1 MRSLTHWVLTTF
13 ASPVG
18 ILILA
23 ALDSTLFVWL
33 PFGID
38 AATVVLS
45 MRGVA
50 PWWAVALLATGGSV
64 VGALATFWMGD
75 KVGDAGLERFAPARY
90 LASARKRIQ
99 KKTRSG
105 ALAAL
110 SLIPPPFPFTPIV
123 LAAGALE
130 VKAAA
135 FFSTLA
141 ACRFLRFGIE
151 AYLARRYGPQT
162 LDCTGGGALASS
174 SSRISGSVVAMS
186 ACANSASTPLRRAL
200 TRASSIAC
208 PSRSMP
214 ETGAQPSFAAAIA
227 SVPAPQP

>member
-1 MRSLTHWVLTTF
+1 MRALTHWVLTTF
-13 ASPVG
+13 ASPIG

-23 ALDSTLFVWL
+23 ALDSTLFFWL

-50 PWWAVALLATGGSV
+50 PWWAVALLATGGSAA
-64 VGALATFWMGD
+64 GALATFWMGR
-75 KVGDAGLERFAPARY
+75 KVGDAGLERFAPSRY
-90 LASARKRIQ
+90 LASARKRIE
-99 KKTRSG
+99 KKTRAG
-105 ALAAL
+105 VLAAL

-135 FFSTLA
+135 FFATLA
-141 ACRFLRFGIE
+141 ACRFVRFGIE

-162 LDCTGGGALASS
+162 LDWLESPIVENAVLAFLAVGLALTALTLIRIVRSPAR
-174 SSRISGSVVAMS
+174 SSR
-186 ACANSASTPLRRAL
+186 RA
-200 TRASSIAC
+200 TA
-208 PSRSMP
+208 
-214 ETGAQPSFAAAIA
+214 
-227 SVPAPQP
+227 

>member
-1 MRSLTHWVLTTF
+1 MRTLTHWVLTTF
-13 ASPVG
+13 ASPLG

-23 ALDSTLFVWL
+23 ALDSTLFFWL

-64 VGALATFWMGD
+64 IGALATFWMGD
-75 KVGDAGLERFAPARY
+75 KVGDAGLERFAPTRY
-90 LASARKRIQ
+90 LASARKRIK
-99 KKTRSG
+99 KKTR
-105 ALAAL
+105 ADVLAAL

-130 VKAAA
+130 VKAVT

-141 ACRFLRFGIE
+141 ACRFARFGLE

-162 LDCTGGGALASS
+162 LDWLESPIVENAVLAFLALGIALTVLTLIRILRSPGR
-174 SSRISGSVVAMS
+174 SSR
-186 ACANSASTPLRRAL
+186 R
-200 TRASSIAC
+200 
-208 PSRSMP
+208 
-214 ETGAQPSFAAAIA
+214 AAA
-227 SVPAPQP
+227 

>member
-1 MRSLTHWVLTTF
+1 MRTITHWVLTTF
-13 ASPVG
+13 ASPIG

-23 ALDSTLFVWL
+23 ALDSTLFFWL

-38 AATVVLS
+38 AATIVLS

-64 VGALATFWMGD
+64 AGALITFWMGD

-90 LASARKRIQ
+90 LASARRRI
-99 KKTRSG
+99 KKTTRSG

-123 LAAGALE
+123 LAAGALK

-135 FFSTLA
+135 FFATLV
-141 ACRFLRFGIE
+141 ACRFVRFGLE
-151 AYLARRYGPQT
+151 AYLPRRYGPQT
-162 LDCTGGGALASS
+162 LDWLESPIVENAVLAFLALGVVLTTITLVRVVRSSGG
-174 SSRISGSVVAMS
+174 SR
-186 ACANSASTPLRRAL
+186 RRA
-200 TRASSIAC
+200 
-208 PSRSMP
+208 
-214 ETGAQPSFAAAIA
+214 
-227 SVPAPQP
+227 PA

>member
-13 ASPVG
+13 ASPIG

-23 ALDSTLFVWL
+23 ALDSTLFFWL

-50 PWWAVALLATGGSV
+50 PWWAVAFLATGGSV
-64 VGALATFWMGD
+64 AGALATFWMGN
-75 KVGDAGLERFAPARY
+75 KVGDAGLERFASSRY
-90 LASARKRIQ
+90 LASARKRIE
-99 KKTRSG
+99 KKTR
-105 ALAAL
+105 ADVLAAL

-135 FFSTLA
+135 FFATLA
-141 ACRFLRFGIE
+141 VCRFVRFGIE

-162 LDCTGGGALASS
+162 LDWLESPIVEKTVLAFLALGLALTAVTLFRIVRSPAR
-174 SSRISGSVVAMS
+174 SR
-186 ACANSASTPLRRAL
+186 RRA
-200 TRASSIAC
+200 
-208 PSRSMP
+208 
-214 ETGAQPSFAAAIA
+214 AA
-227 SVPAPQP
+227 

>member
-1 MRSLTHWVLTTF
+1 MRALTHWVLTTF
-13 ASPVG
+13 ASPIG

-23 ALDSTLFVWL
+23 ALDSTLFFWL

-50 PWWAVALLATGGSV
+50 PWWAVALLATGGSAA
-64 VGALATFWMGD
+64 GALATFWMGR
-75 KVGDAGLERFAPARY
+75 KVGDAGLERFAPSRY
-90 LASARKRIQ
+90 LASARKRIE
-99 KKTRSG
+99 KKTRAG
-105 ALAAL
+105 VLAAL

-135 FFSTLA
+135 FFATLA
-141 ACRFLRFGIE
+141 ACRFVRFGIE

-162 LDCTGGGALASS
+162 LDWLESPIVENVVLAFLAVGLALTALTLIRIVRSPAR
-174 SSRISGSVVAMS
+174 SSR
-186 ACANSASTPLRRAL
+186 RA
-200 TRASSIAC
+200 TA
-208 PSRSMP
+208 
-214 ETGAQPSFAAAIA
+214 
-227 SVPAPQP
+227 

>member
-13 ASPVG
+13 ASPIG
-18 ILILA
+18 ILVLA
-23 ALDSTLFVWL
+23 ALDSTLFFWL

-64 VGALATFWMGD
+64 VGSVATFWMGE

-105 ALAAL
+105 VLAAL

-130 VKAAA
+130 VRAAA
-135 FFSTLA
+135 FFTTLA
-141 ACRFLRFGIE
+141 ACRFVRFGIE

-162 LDCTGGGALASS
+162 LDWLESPIVENAVLAFLALGIALTALTLIRVVRSPAR
-174 SSRISGSVVAMS
+174 SSR
-186 ACANSASTPLRRAL
+186 RAE
-200 TRASSIAC
+200 A
-208 PSRSMP
+208 
-214 ETGAQPSFAAAIA
+214 
-227 SVPAPQP
+227 

>member
-13 ASPVG
+13 TSPIG

-23 ALDSTLFVWL
+23 AFDSTLFFWL

-64 VGALATFWMGD
+64 VGSVATFWMGD
-75 KVGDAGLERFAPARY
+75 KVGDAGLERFAPAKY
-90 LASARKRIQ
+90 LASARTRIQ
-99 KKTRSG
+99 KTTRSG
-105 ALAAL
+105 VLATL

-135 FFSTLA
+135 FFTTLA
-141 ACRFLRFGIE
+141 ACRFVRFGIE
-151 AYLARRYGPQT
+151 AYLARRYGPRT
-162 LDCTGGGALASS
+162 LDWLESPIVEKAVLAFLALGIAVTAVTLIRIVRSPAR
-174 SSRISGSVVAMS
+174 SSR
-186 ACANSASTPLRRAL
+186 RAE
-200 TRASSIAC
+200 A
-208 PSRSMP
+208 
-214 ETGAQPSFAAAIA
+214 
-227 SVPAPQP
+227 

>member
-13 ASPVG
+13 ASPIG

-23 ALDSTLFVWL
+23 ALDSTLFFWL

-50 PWWAVALLATGGSV
+50 PWWAVALLATAGSV
-64 VGALATFWMGD
+64 AGALATFWMGN
-75 KVGDAGLERFAPARY
+75 KVGDAGLERFTSSRY
-90 LASARKRIQ
+90 LASARKRIEQ
-99 KKTRSG
+99 KTR
-105 ALAAL
+105 ADLLAAL

-123 LAAGALE
+123 LAAGALG

-135 FFSTLA
+135 FFATLA
-141 ACRFLRFGIE
+141 ACRFVRFGIE

-162 LDCTGGGALASS
+162 LDWLESPIVENVVLAFLALG
-174 SSRISGSVVAMS
+174 I
-186 ACANSASTPLRRAL
+186 AL
-200 TRASSIAC
+200 TAVTLIRIVRS
-208 PSRSMP
+208 PSRS
-214 ETGAQPSFAAAIA
+214 SRRAAA
-227 SVPAPQP
+227 

>member
-162 LDCTGGGALASS
+162 LDWVESPIVGNAVLAFLAAG
-174 SSRISGSVVAMS
+174 I
-186 ACANSASTPLRRAL
+186 AL
-200 TRASSIAC
+200 TALTLFRIV
-208 PSRSMP
+208 RS
-214 ETGAQPSFAAAIA
+214 
-227 SVPAPQP
+227 PARSGRRGRGVRYGRVRHNT

>member
-13 ASPVG
+13 ASPLG

-23 ALDSTLFVWL
+23 MLDSTLFFWL

-50 PWWAVALLATGGSV
+50 PWWAVAMLATGGSV
-64 VGALATFWMGD
+64 VGALATFWMGE
-75 KVGDAGLERFAPARY
+75 KIGDVGLERFAPSRY
-90 LASARKRIQ
+90 LASARKRIE
-99 KKTRSG
+99 KKTRPG
-105 ALAAL
+105 VLAAL

-130 VKAAA
+130 VKAVT

-141 ACRFLRFGIE
+141 ACRFVRFGVE

-162 LDCTGGGALASS
+162 LDWLESPIVENAVLAFLALGIALTTLSLI
-174 SSRISGSVVAMS
+174 RIVRSPGRSG
-186 ACANSASTPLRRAL
+186 RRA
-200 TRASSIAC
+200 TA
-208 PSRSMP
+208 
-214 ETGAQPSFAAAIA
+214 
-227 SVPAPQP
+227 

>member
-1 MRSLTHWVLTTF
+1 MRALTHWILTAF
-13 ASPVG
+13 ASPIG

-23 ALDSTLFVWL
+23 ALDSTLFFWL

-64 VGALATFWMGD
+64 IGALATFWMGD
-75 KVGDAGLERFAPARY
+75 KVGDAGLERFAPTRY
-90 LASARKRIQ
+90 LASARKRI
-99 KKTRSG
+99 KKETR
-105 ALAAL
+105 ADVLAAL

-130 VKAAA
+130 VKAVT

-141 ACRFLRFGIE
+141 ACRFARFGLE

-162 LDCTGGGALASS
+162 LDWLESPIVENAVLAFLALGIALTVLTLIRILRSPGR
-174 SSRISGSVVAMS
+174 SSR
-186 ACANSASTPLRRAL
+186 R
-200 TRASSIAC
+200 
-208 PSRSMP
+208 
-214 ETGAQPSFAAAIA
+214 AAA
-227 SVPAPQP
+227 

>member
-1 MRSLTHWVLTTF
+1 MRTLTHWVLTTF
-13 ASPVG
+13 ASPLG
-18 ILILA
+18 ILLLA
-23 ALDSTLFVWL
+23 ALDSTLFFWL

-64 VGALATFWMGD
+64 IGALATFWMGD
-75 KVGDAGLERFAPARY
+75 KVGDAGLERFAPTRY
-90 LASARKRIQ
+90 LASARKRIK
-99 KKTRSG
+99 KKTR
-105 ALAAL
+105 ADVLAAL

-130 VKAAA
+130 VKAVT

-141 ACRFLRFGIE
+141 ACRFARFGLE

-162 LDCTGGGALASS
+162 LDWLESPIVENAVLAFLALGIALTVLTLIRILRSPGR
-174 SSRISGSVVAMS
+174 SSR
-186 ACANSASTPLRRAL
+186 R
-200 TRASSIAC
+200 
-208 PSRSMP
+208 
-214 ETGAQPSFAAAIA
+214 AAA
-227 SVPAPQP
+227 

>member
-1 MRSLTHWVLTTF
+1 MRAITHWVLTTF
-13 ASPVG
+13 ASPIG

-23 ALDSTLFVWL
+23 ALDSTLFFWL

-38 AATVVLS
+38 AATVALS

-50 PWWAVALLATGGSV
+50 PWWVVALLATGGSV
-64 VGALATFWMGD
+64 AGALITFWMGD

-90 LASARKRIQ
+90 LASARRRI
-99 KKTRSG
+99 KKTTRSG

-130 VKAAA
+130 VKAVA
-135 FFSTLA
+135 FFTTLVS
-141 ACRFLRFGIE
+141 CRFVRFGLE

-162 LDCTGGGALASS
+162 LDWLESPIVENAVLAFLALGVVLTTITLVRVVRSGWG
-174 SSRISGSVVAMS
+174 SR
-186 ACANSASTPLRRAL
+186 R
-200 TRASSIAC
+200 
-208 PSRSMP
+208 
-214 ETGAQPSFAAAIA
+214 QAAA
-227 SVPAPQP
+227 